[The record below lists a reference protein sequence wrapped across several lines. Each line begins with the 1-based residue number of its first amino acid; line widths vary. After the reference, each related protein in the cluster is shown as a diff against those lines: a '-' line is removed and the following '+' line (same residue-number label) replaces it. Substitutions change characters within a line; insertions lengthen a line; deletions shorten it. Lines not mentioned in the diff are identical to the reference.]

1 MVATWPKPTDKQDRI
16 SSFCLL
22 RVIWDK
28 LSTQQESTLST
39 EFRFIAAA
47 ISRLAFGTFPF
58 AMIGRFH
65 SEKKKIK
72 IFEQSFTFHH
82 FLVILA

>member
-1 MVATWPKPTDKQDRI
+1 MVAKWPKPTDNQDTI
-16 SSFCLL
+16 SNFCLL

-28 LSTQQESTLST
+28 LSTQQKTTLST

-65 SEKKKIK
+65 SGKKNNK